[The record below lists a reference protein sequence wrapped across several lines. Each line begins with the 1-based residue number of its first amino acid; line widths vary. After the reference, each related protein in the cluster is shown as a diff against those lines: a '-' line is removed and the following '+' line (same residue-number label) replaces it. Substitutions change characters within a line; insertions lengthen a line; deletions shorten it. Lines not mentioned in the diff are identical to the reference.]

1 MGGPLADAAL
11 DRGARRGRGRIP
23 ESEHAGGAAGPE
35 HRLHHVRRPA
45 RDLPAGWVLGAGAPA
60 RRDRR
65 HHRERSRHDARR
77 AGVPRTT
84 PLRTG
89 MAVVCV
95 LRDGRVAAGRAVVGA
110 AGAVRPEEEAGL
122 AAAGT
127 QAGVARSVRVVPDGE
142 VALMAAFEGRPGIL
156 INAGTGSVAFA
167 RDPAGQV
174 HRAGGH
180 GWQFGDEGG
189 GYWLGRRALD
199 AAARAQDGRSEGS
212 TLLARLLGALG
223 LQRFDD
229 LVRWT
234 TTATPAQVAALA
246 LHVLNAA
253 KEGEAVAQHAV
264 TDAAREL
271 AGLALALEPH
281 FPGSELIPVA
291 AAGGLLAP
299 QSPLAA
305 ALRESLAASV
315 PRARLSSARID
326 PAVGALKLA
335 ARAS

>member
-1 MGGPLADAAL
+1 MDAESRSPVASFRPSVVFVGVDAGASHCSVVLGGEDLKVL
-11 DRGARRGRGRIP
+11 GRAEGP
-23 ESEHAGGAAGPE
+23 PSAMKPGGAAAAAA
-35 HRLHHVRRPA
+35 VIA
-45 RDLPAGWVLGAGAPA
+45 DT
-60 RRDRR
+60 
-65 HHRERSRHDARR
+65 ARR
-77 AGVPRTT
+77 AAAQARASLP
-84 PLRTG
+84 
-89 MAVVCV
+89 AV
-95 LRDGRVAAGRAVVGA
+95 RAVVGA
-110 AGAVRPEEEAGL
+110 AGAGRPQEQAEL
-122 AAAGT
+122 AAAVT

-281 FPGSELIPVA
+281 FPGSEPIPVA

>member
-1 MGGPLADAAL
+1 MGMNAESRSPVPSFRPSVVFVGADA
-11 DRGARRGRGRIP
+11 GASHCSVVLGGEDLKVLGRAEGP
-23 ESEHAGGAAGPE
+23 PSAMKPGGAAAAAA
-35 HRLHHVRRPA
+35 VIA
-45 RDLPAGWVLGAGAPA
+45 DT
-60 RRDRR
+60 
-65 HHRERSRHDARR
+65 ARR
-77 AGVPRTT
+77 AAAQARASLP
-84 PLRTG
+84 
-89 MAVVCV
+89 AV
-95 LRDGRVAAGRAVVGA
+95 RAVVGA
-110 AGAVRPEEEAGL
+110 AGAGRPQEQAEL
-122 AAAGT
+122 AAAVT

-142 VALMAAFEGRPGIL
+142 VGLMAAFEGRPGIL

-212 TLLARLLGALG
+212 TLLARLLGTLG